1 MALPTGNQQPDPK
14 PLPLL
19 KQMNMMRG
27 SPVRGPASGRTPRSR
42 LAAHACAAAAAAG
55 EPPRAGCLEEGLISG
70 RLLPRALAALPG
82 VGRTAASVLVR
93 GAPCAGCAG
102 EVQGAASSHG
112 PSEESRGGAA
122 GDAEA
127 TEADL
132 YWAKA

>member
-1 MALPTGNQQPDPK
+1 M
-14 PLPLL
+14 LL
-19 KQMNMMRG
+19 LL
-27 SPVRGPASGRTPRSR
+27 V
-42 LAAHACAAAAAAG
+42 AAAAG

-70 RLLPRALAALPG
+70 RLLSRALAALPG